1 MLSAFWWWLGIFPW
15 DRPIPPFKPKP
26 EGIDL

>member
-1 MLSAFWWWLGIFPW
+1 MLSAFWWWLGVFPW

-26 EGIDL
+26 EGTD